1 MKLFSIPLLQFVII
15 IAVFTL
21 INGND
26 ETEDYPTDGD
36 ISLCEEESSPSEET
50 CKIHSD
56 KENACCFAEL
66 TAKKNNETLSKCMKI
81 PRNYRFSLDF
91 IETIT
96 IDNNEYTPKFT
107 CNQVSQTCGTN
118 NPNQIFK
125 CREHSSNTIT
135 CCYIKDK
142 NNNTNCILADSKF
155 QKEVEQNVKDLNI
168 TCKHY
173 FIKLNIFYYIILL
186 WFIVLVG

>member
-56 KENACCFAEL
+56 TDNACCFTEL
-66 TAKKNNETLSKCMKI
+66 TIKDKETLSKCMKI

-96 IDNNEYTPKFT
+96 IDKNEYIPKFT

-118 NPNQIFK
+118 NPNQVF
-125 CREHSSNTIT
+125 
-135 CCYIKDK
+135 
-142 NNNTNCILADSKF
+142 
-155 QKEVEQNVKDLNI
+155 
-168 TCKHY
+168 
-173 FIKLNIFYYIILL
+173 
-186 WFIVLVG
+186 